1 MTEAALRQYVR
12 RELLKEEYGAY
23 MTAQDLYDIFDSI
36 KDVWEV
42 TKVAIKDVLSAAVY
56 VYDVAVAAN
65 GEEIAKAQ
73 KRFYDDKQ
81 KIAGEYSAALSKVQ
95 ERMGKDFKMV
105 AFLANPGAYLL
116 VKAYDSGPQA
126 AKDVIQFLAEA
137 GMDFE
142 MPARDA
148 KGEPDDTE
156 IAIRQNQLDSALG
169 KTTSYTQANFVT
181 FQKDLISRL
190 DAALG
195 MRGTTTEGVSYVR
208 NLLLEEKSVSK
219 FDNAVKGFQKDMRKE
234 LQEKLKDF
242 DMSKIVDP
250 ADQKKL
256 LETKKEEAKSYVSIL
271 NAPTKFVVAI
281 GKAKTMADV
290 RKATEFLKGTPYRLD
305 GIGPEEEKKIA
316 EQAKQL
322 AKDSKEKKK
331 VKQIL
336 DAAESKASPEKVTDE
351 ELYDAC
357 VVVLTK
363 NAIDSIAKMF
373 EDPDK
378 AGDKA
383 KKLVADIEK
392 YKGELLEAFM
402 DGLTDDD
409 LTFMEKSKSGREFA
423 EVIRGGRDAIRA
435 SGLRSSKGGG

>member
-1 MTEAALRQYVR
+1 MNESVLRQYVR
-12 RELLKEEYGAY
+12 RELLKEEYGSY
-23 MTAQDLYDIFDSI
+23 MSAQDLYDIFDSI

-181 FQKDLISRL
+181 LQKDLISRL

-271 NAPTKFVVAI
+271 NAPTKFVVSI

-322 AKDSKEKKK
+322 AKDSREKKK

-336 DAAESKASPEKVTDE
+336 DAAESKVSPEKVTDE

-392 YKGELLEAFM
+392 YKGELLETFM

-423 EVIRGGRDAIRA
+423 EVIRGGRNAIKA